1 MCRLLGVVTSRPAP
15 LERVLASDL
24 AAFRR
29 LADEHGDGWG
39 LAYHPAA
46 GAGGSTDGGP
56 DGRPDGG
63 AAAVGGPVVRKAP
76 GHALS
81 DTGFDAAVRDAETAA
96 ALVHLRNA
104 SVGMPLTPAN
114 THPFAADGVALA
126 HNGWFAPRSAVD
138 PLAERTGYTCAGDT
152 DSERYF
158 ALVLAGLRAGP
169 GHEAPHLA
177 LAGAAARIDAVAEI
191 ESLNA
196 LLLTPDALFAYARY
210 EPSVVLARGGDADS
224 YGMAYRTDTTPDGAW
239 RVVVASNGWEQ
250 PSPAWRPLPN
260 GSVLEVRRDG
270 DVRLHDSGAW
280 RRAG

>member
-15 LERVLASDL
+15 LGRLLAPDL
-24 AAFRR
+24 EAFRG
-29 LADEHGDGWG
+29 LADEHCDGWG
-39 LAYHPAA
+39 LAFHP
-46 GAGGSTDGGP
+46 P
-56 DGRPDGG
+56 GRPRHGLD
-63 AAAVGGPVVRKAP
+63 PVVRKAP
-76 GHALS
+76 EPALS
-81 DTGFDAAVRDAETAA
+81 GSGFTDAVRGTETAA
-96 ALVHLRNA
+96 ALLHLRKA
-104 SVGMPLTPAN
+104 SVGMAVTAAN
-114 THPFAADGVALA
+114 THPFTADGVALA

-138 PLAERTGYTCAGDT
+138 PLAERTGYACAGDT

-158 ALVLAGLRAGP
+158 TLVLGGLRSGP
-169 GHEAPHLA
+169 GRLAPHLA
-177 LAGAAARIDAVAEI
+177 LAGAGAEIDAVAEV

-196 LLLTPDALFAYARY
+196 LLLTSGALYAYARY

-260 GSVLEVRRDG
+260 GSVLEARRDG
-270 DVRLHDSGAW
+270 RVRVHDLAAW